1 MRTALLFGLLAAKVA
16 GYSLAPRLSRHSFS
30 GGGSGERDR
39 ERGFFARK
47 KLFFNGKRTKTIC
60 FLPLPGL
67 VLATIASAQVLP
79 LPPRATNAPAGN
91 AFAQQIIS
99 SQGWER
105 DREIQAQILAGNVPE
120 SLRHLVPVTVSS
132 ASGGRTNS
140 LTFYVTPDYLGI
152 GTDDDFFRAPMM
164 PATAQRIADEL
175 HCTMPTRKM
184 ADAIYSQ
191 AKVKLVPQPIPPSAA
206 MTTVP
211 VFLAHNEIVHT
222 QLVALAAPPAALVAG
237 HQKDVVISARLADS
251 PGKVAI
257 YGWHRINGAA
267 IQPLY
272 LGHSESWVDYSH
284 GIRLIANNV
293 FLNGTN
299 TTAAQVL
306 ADPEL
311 CNLLSDEG
319 VVTSPRYDTN
329 PVVFIPTGHFGER
342 TADFVID
349 PDVRVQ
355 INDPQPSNFASNK
368 PVLLIFYALPNG
380 NTIEQTVGRLP
391 KPGDDW
397 HFDIQH
403 IGAQTRLLRSFDT
416 NKTIVVA
423 LLEAKSRSWPAWR
436 KQYGDAGIPGIV
448 ARVEGLV
455 SHDEKTHRGKI
466 LRLSGHSGGGSFIFG
481 YLNSVEKIPDDIER
495 IAFLDSDYAY
505 DPARGHA
512 DKLTAWLQSSEQHF
526 LCVLAYNDAIA
537 RLDGKPFVSAEGG
550 TWGRSHAMLR
560 DLAAHFDFTSETNSF
575 GLERHSALSGRI
587 EFLLHENPDRKILHT
602 VQVERNGFVH
612 AMLTGTLEENRGYEY
627 FGARAY
633 TNWISP

>member
-1 MRTALLFGLLAAKVA
+1 MRISPLWGLLAASV
-16 GYSLAPRLSRHSFS
+16 
-30 GGGSGERDR
+30 
-39 ERGFFARK
+39 
-47 KLFFNGKRTKTIC
+47 
-60 FLPLPGL
+60 
-67 VLATIASAQVLP
+67 ASAQVLP
-79 LPPRATNAPAGN
+79 LPPRPATAPVGR
-91 AFAQQIIS
+91 AFAHQIIS

-120 SLRHLVPVTVSS
+120 SLRRLVSITVS
-132 ASGGRTNS
+132 AVHVGRTNS
-140 LTFYVTPDYLGI
+140 LTFYVTSDYLGV

-175 HCTMPTRKM
+175 HCTLPTRKM

-191 AKVKLVPQPIPPSAA
+191 AKVKLSPQPIPPSAA

-211 VFLAHNEIVHT
+211 VFLAHNEMVRT
-222 QLVALAAPPAALVAG
+222 QLVAVAAPPGALIAG
-237 HQKDVVISARLADS
+237 HQKDVVISARLTDS
-251 PGKVAI
+251 LGKVAI
-257 YGWHRINGAA
+257 YGWHRTNGVP

-284 GIRLIANNV
+284 GIRLVADNV
-293 FLNGTN
+293 LLNGTN

-319 VVTSPRYDTN
+319 VVTNSRYDTN
-329 PVVFIPTGHFGER
+329 PVVFIPTGQFGER
-342 TADFVID
+342 TADFTID
-349 PDVRVQ
+349 PDVRVE
-355 INDPQPSNFASNK
+355 INEPPPSDFASNK
-368 PVLLIFYALPNG
+368 PALLIFYALPNG
-380 NTIEQTVGRLP
+380 NTIEQTVGCLP

-403 IGAQTRLLRSFDT
+403 IGAQTRLLRSLDT

-423 LLEAKSRSWPAWR
+423 YLQAASRSWPAWR
-436 KQYGDAGIPGIV
+436 KQYGDARIPGIV
-448 ARVEGLV
+448 VRVEGLI

-481 YLNSVEKIPDDIER
+481 YLNSIDKIPDDIER

-505 DPARGHA
+505 DSARHA
-512 DKLTAWLQSSEQHF
+512 DKLTSWLQSSAQHF

-537 RLDGKPFVSAEGG
+537 RLNGEPFVSAEGG

-575 GLERHSALSGRI
+575 GLESHSGLSGRI
-587 EFLLHENPDRKILHT
+587 QFFLHENPDRKILHT

-612 AMLTGTLEENRGYEY
+612 AMLTGTPEENRGYEY
-627 FGARAY
+627 FGPRAY